1 MWTFFHTHHTSFHLM
16 KYSLIML
23 LLHTGKSRHVEVKYL
38 LNSNKP
44 GSGQVRREGNSCQE
58 VLARDAQL
66 VRLFLFSE
74 GLA

>member
-1 MWTFFHTHHTSFHLM
+1 
-16 KYSLIML
+16 ML